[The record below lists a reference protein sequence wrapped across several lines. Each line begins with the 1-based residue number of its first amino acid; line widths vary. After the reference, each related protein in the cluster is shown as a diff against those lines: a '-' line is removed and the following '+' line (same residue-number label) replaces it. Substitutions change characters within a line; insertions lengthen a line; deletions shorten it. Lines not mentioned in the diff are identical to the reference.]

1 VLVSCRVRGERP
13 DASILSSTADFHMIF
28 TAGAHHFVS
37 SYGHLGRRRT
47 CRSRRFLSTQHMDID
62 LEALPALVD
71 ELDSE
76 VNGGASWWHLPLA
89 CLILGLALVLWRMAA
104 WRRQSD
110 DDYARVSLYE
120 DRPFAYDR
128 SMDTLRT
135 PPVKNMF
142 GNHYGYAV
150 PVVDGSEDDVHSV
163 QATRQA
169 ILEAL
174 DDDDDTP
181 IRPRCVK

>member
-1 VLVSCRVRGERP
+1 MYTLLTPSSRALFLAFVKRRHPARG
-13 DASILSSTADFHMIF
+13 S
-28 TAGAHHFVS
+28 
-37 SYGHLGRRRT
+37 RRT
-47 CRSRRFLSTQHMDID
+47 RCSRRFFRTQHMDFD
-62 LEALPALVD
+62 LEALPTLVD

-128 SMDTLRT
+128 SMDSLRT

-181 IRPRCVK
+181 IRPRNGASR